1 MRLSASIKSKATTH
15 PIFSACGCDEQ
26 GSDGCDAF
34 GVCSCKTNVHGDKCT
49 ECIDTLPY
57 NFPDCTGK

>member
-1 MRLSASIKSKATTH
+1 MSWSHH
-15 PIFSACGCDEQ
+15 PIFSACGCDVQ
-26 GSDGCDAF
+26 GSDGCNEL
-34 GVCSCKTNVHGDKCT
+34 GVCSCKTNVQGDKCT